1 GDRRWTGRPRGGL
14 LPAPG
19 PGRPRHRGRQRTA
32 RWLLVPLLGLPATVL
47 TGRPQHAS
55 RLVDAEGT
63 GLGVPLR
70 TARDPLPGRLRGTLL
85 PARAPP
91 GAGDGRGTGR
101 RRPACAHRPGN
112 PASPTC
118 DQRDRELALPTHP

>member
-1 GDRRWTGRPRGGL
+1 GTVSVASLVRRRVPRTPLEKETEDKHPWVHVRRRGERRWTGRPRGRL

-63 GLGVPLR
+63 GPGVPLR

-85 PARAPP
+85 
-91 GAGDGRGTGR
+91 
-101 RRPACAHRPGN
+101 
-112 PASPTC
+112 
-118 DQRDRELALPTHP
+118 